1 MSETPELARL
11 VMAWGPG
18 LLFML
23 GAGWV
28 AYKLG
33 DKVITAQ
40 IQSRQHQFEA
50 IREMLGHFADRF
62 VAAQDAQAAAINRLA
77 GAVETGLNEQRDMA
91 VALRAL
97 ALKIDELKSSVQQ
110 RNAN

>member
-23 GAGWV
+23 GGGWV

-33 DKVITAQ
+33 DKVISAQ

-50 IREMLGHFADRF
+50 LRDMGGHFAERF
-62 VAAQDAQAAAINRLA
+62 LTAQDAQATAISRLA
-77 GAVETGLNEQRDMA
+77 TAAETGLNEQRDMA

-97 ALKIDELKSSVQQ
+97 ALKIEELKNHIQ
-110 RNAN
+110 AK